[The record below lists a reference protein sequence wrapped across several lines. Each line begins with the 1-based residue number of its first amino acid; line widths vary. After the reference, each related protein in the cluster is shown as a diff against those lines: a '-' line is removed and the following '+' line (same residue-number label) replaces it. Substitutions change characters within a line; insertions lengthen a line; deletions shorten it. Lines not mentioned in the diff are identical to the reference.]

1 METMRVW
8 ELDKIINELLIEC
21 KTDDYSLFNIK
32 LMLTIMTSSN

>member
-8 ELDKIINELLIEC
+8 ELDKINELLIEC